1 MGVQRST
8 LWICGTVFCLTVGI
22 QLNDFRSAAQADPA
36 RDLEYTSRTAE
47 EMRTSLDAQCRPYE
61 SRLSEGVD
69 LQIDDLGT
77 VTIEDSELYVVD
89 GIQI

>member
-1 MGVQRST
+1 
-8 LWICGTVFCLTVGI
+8 
-22 QLNDFRSAAQADPA
+22 
-36 RDLEYTSRTAE
+36 
-47 EMRTSLDAQCRPYE
+47 MRTSLDAQCRPYE